1 MVQRRMPSGQGPARG
16 GVRPAASAG
25 PRPGGQRG
33 NVRRAPRL
41 DPPARTSRTR
51 IPEPDDRARELAERP
66 YRRGGL
72 RRPDGPARRTRAP
85 RPPRRVSGRAAALIL
100 LVIGLIFAY
109 AYPVRVFL
117 AQESQIEQMENQQRD
132 QRQRIQDLNAR
143 VAQWG
148 NDDFVIAQAASRLH
162 LVPKGHLLYVV
173 GTEESSAGATSVP
186 ADAPW
191 YDQVWSGIQ
200 AADNPPPA
208 KPR

>member
-16 GVRPAASAG
+16 GVRPAATAG

-41 DPPARTSRTR
+41 DPPTRTSRTR
-51 IPEPDDRARELAERP
+51 IGETDDRRA
-66 YRRGGL
+66 GL

-100 LVIGLIFAY
+100 LVLGLIFAY

-117 AQESQIEQMENQQRD
+117 AQESQIEQMENQQRE

-148 NDDFVIAQAASRLH
+148 DDDFVIAQAASRLH

-173 GTEESSAGATSVP
+173 GTDESAVGTKSAP

-191 YDQVWSGIQ
+191 YDQLWSSIQ

-208 KPR
+208 KPAK

>member
-1 MVQRRMPSGQGPARG
+1 MPSGQGPARG
-16 GVRPAASAG
+16 GVRPAATAG

-33 NVRRAPRL
+33 SARRAPRL

-51 IPEPDDRARELAERP
+51 IGESDA
-66 YRRGGL
+66 RRGGL

-85 RPPRRVSGRAAALIL
+85 RPPRRISGRAAALIL
-100 LVIGLIFAY
+100 LVLGLIFAY
-109 AYPVRVFL
+109 AYPVRIYL
-117 AQESQIEQMENQQRD
+117 AQESQISQLENQQRE

-173 GTEESSAGATSVP
+173 GTDDSGAGTKTAP
-186 ADAPW
+186 ASAPW

-200 AADNPPPA
+200 AADDPPA
-208 KPR
+208 PRQ

>member
-1 MVQRRMPSGQGPARG
+1 MVQRRLPSGQGPARG

-25 PRPGGQRG
+25 PRPSGQRG

-51 IPEPDDRARELAERP
+51 IGEPDDRH
-66 YRRGGL
+66 GGL
-72 RRPDGPARRTRAP
+72 RRPDGPARRTKAP
-85 RPPRRVSGRAAALIL
+85 RPPRRVSGRAAALIV

-117 AQESQIEQMENQQRD
+117 AQESQIEQMQNQQRE

-173 GTEESSAGATSVP
+173 GTEDSSTGAKTVP
-186 ADAPW
+186 VDAPW

-208 KPR
+208 KPTK

>member
-1 MVQRRMPSGQGPARG
+1 
-16 GVRPAASAG
+16 
-25 PRPGGQRG
+25 
-33 NVRRAPRL
+33 L

-51 IPEPDDRARELAERP
+51 IGDGDD
-66 YRRGGL
+66 RRGGL

-117 AQESQIEQMENQQRD
+117 AQESQIEQLENQQRE

-173 GTEESSAGATSVP
+173 GTEESSTATRTTP
-186 ADAPW
+186 DDAPW

-208 KPR
+208 KPTK

>member
-16 GVRPAASAG
+16 GVRPAATAG
-25 PRPGGQRG
+25 PRPSGQRG

-51 IPEPDDRARELAERP
+51 IGEPDD
-66 YRRGGL
+66 RRGGL

-85 RPPRRVSGRAAALIL
+85 RPPRRVSGRAAALIV

-117 AQESQIEQMENQQRD
+117 AQESQIEQMENQQRE

-173 GTEESSAGATSVP
+173 GTEDSSTGAKTAPV
-186 ADAPW
+186 DAPW

-208 KPR
+208 KPTK

>member
-16 GVRPAASAG
+16 GVRPAATAG
-25 PRPGGQRG
+25 PRPNGQRG

-51 IPEPDDRARELAERP
+51 IGEPDD
-66 YRRGGL
+66 RRGGL
-72 RRPDGPARRTRAP
+72 RRPDGPARRARAP
-85 RPPRRVSGRAAALIL
+85 RPPRRVSGRAAALIV

-117 AQESQIEQMENQQRD
+117 AQESQIEQMENQEREL
-132 QRQRIQDLNAR
+132 RQRIQDLNAR

-173 GTEESSAGATSVP
+173 GTEDSSTGAKTVP
-186 ADAPW
+186 VDAPW

-208 KPR
+208 KPTK

>member
-16 GVRPAASAG
+16 GVRPAATAG
-25 PRPGGQRG
+25 PRPSGQRG

-51 IPEPDDRARELAERP
+51 IGDGDD
-66 YRRGGL
+66 RRGGL

-117 AQESQIEQMENQQRD
+117 AQESQIEQLENQQRE

-173 GTEESSAGATSVP
+173 GTEESSAGTKTAP

-191 YDQVWSGIQ
+191 YGQVWSGIQ

-208 KPR
+208 KPTK